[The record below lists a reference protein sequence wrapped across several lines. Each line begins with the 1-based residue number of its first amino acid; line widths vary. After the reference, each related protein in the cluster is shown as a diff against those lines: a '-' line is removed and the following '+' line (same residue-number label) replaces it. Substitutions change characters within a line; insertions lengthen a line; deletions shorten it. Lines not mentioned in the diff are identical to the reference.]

1 MKLCAELLLKIHSKN
16 GKINI
21 RIFYLNFVENCMDT
35 KLIADVTNWM
45 KTTDLAEF
53 CYEQNGNCIEIKTQE
68 ALPEPAQ
75 YTCSLT
81 VVTAPAVGIYHAAQ
95 KGKNLTVTEGQTV
108 QEGDPLGIVETV
120 SQKHLVTSPVNGK
133 LRKINIE
140 EGGVVEFGLPLF
152 FIEK

>member
-1 MKLCAELLLKIHSKN
+1 
-16 GKINI
+16 
-21 RIFYLNFVENCMDT
+21 MDT

-68 ALPEPAQ
+68 ALPEPAE

-81 VVTAPAVGIYHAAQ
+81 AVTAPAIGIYHLAE
-95 KGKNLTVTEGQTV
+95 KGKNLTLAEGQLI
-108 QEGDPLGIVETV
+108 QEGDALGWVETV
-120 SQKHLVTSPVNGK
+120 SKKHPVTAPVSGK
-133 LRKINIE
+133 LRKVTAQ
-140 EGGVVEFGLPLF
+140 EGAVVEFGLPLF

>member
-1 MKLCAELLLKIHSKN
+1 
-16 GKINI
+16 
-21 RIFYLNFVENCMDT
+21 MDT
-35 KLIADVTNWM
+35 KLISDVTNWM

-68 ALPEPAQ
+68 ALPEPVQ

-81 VVTAPAVGIYHAAQ
+81 VVPAPSVGIYHLAD
-95 KGKNLTVTEGQTV
+95 KGQNLTLTEGQEV
-108 QEGDPLGIVETV
+108 QEGDALGLVETV
-120 SQKHLVTSPVNGK
+120 SKKHLIVSPVSGK
-133 LRKINIE
+133 LRKINVQ